1 MNVFRFIVQRKNIAP
16 VRSIK
21 FCPLSVVVDVKSPF
35 KWSRSRCGKLKE
47 IGQKCLYSLFLF
59 GRVVWASSIVRL
71 STSVDK
77 WNRTKDALKKT
88 PQTFDLG
95 DATWLRVQLG
105 CAKGGN
111 FIYPMMHRFMLYYQ
125 ASKRTWCYQ
134 FNGDVTVEQ
143 QWKATCFADKTFLY
157 LCCVDLFTIFVLLF
171 EIYLLL
177 SQRDCF
183 GRRLCDSSQEGPCFS
198 SSCFNARW

>member
-1 MNVFRFIVQRKNIAP
+1 MYIHLFNINLYRNIFGFELFMNVFRFIVQRKNIVP

-21 FCPLSVVVDVKSPF
+21 FCQLSVVVDVKLPF

-47 IGQKCLYSLFLF
+47 I
-59 GRVVWASSIVRL
+59 VVWASSIVRL

-105 CAKGGN
+105 CA
-111 FIYPMMHRFMLYYQ
+111 
-125 ASKRTWCYQ
+125 
-134 FNGDVTVEQ
+134 
-143 QWKATCFADKTFLY
+143 
-157 LCCVDLFTIFVLLF
+157 
-171 EIYLLL
+171 
-177 SQRDCF
+177 
-183 GRRLCDSSQEGPCFS
+183 
-198 SSCFNARW
+198 